1 MAAAAARGAKRS
13 LRAELK
19 QRLQAM
25 SAEERLRQ
33 SRLLTEKVQDHGDHL
48 RSGLSQSRRPML
60 AELRRRGASAR
71 SSPDARTSCR
81 SRGRGGAAVGSEPG
95 ERGWRREARWE
106 RRAFRER

>member
-48 RSGLSQSRRPML
+48 RSGLPPAL
-60 AELRRRGASAR
+60 A
-71 SSPDARTSCR
+71 
-81 SRGRGGAAVGSEPG
+81 GGAAQARCLGALVPRRAHVLSESGARRGRRGLRAGGAGLAAGGPVG
-95 ERGWRREARWE
+95 EARLP
-106 RRAFRER
+106 RAMR